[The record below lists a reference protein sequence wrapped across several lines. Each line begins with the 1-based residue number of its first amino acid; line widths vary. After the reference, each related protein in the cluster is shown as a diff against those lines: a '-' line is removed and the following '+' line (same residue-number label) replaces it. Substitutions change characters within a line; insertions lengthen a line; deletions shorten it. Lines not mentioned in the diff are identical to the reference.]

1 MASNPYFTIPTYTL
15 VRSGGK
21 KVAKFEA
28 DLVIS
33 KERLVALSIDTVGV
47 TNLGNADWDTI
58 IDNNEELEEL
68 LDAVKDGLIRVW
80 LRDVETGTRSVL
92 TSADWITE
100 IAEEYSDEFDY
111 GILPTY
117 SESPKFRGVN
127 LNQNVIFLLN
137 SGVDKWTD
145 GNVVSI
151 TAFTKPVLNSE
162 DSFYLVKTDFGLE
175 FIVDQSGYSALLGI
189 AAV

>member
-58 IDNNEELEEL
+58 IDNNEEFGEL

-80 LRDVETGTRSVL
+80 LRNVETGTRSVL

-100 IAEEYSDEFDY
+100 IAEEYSNNSEY
-111 GILPTY
+111 TILPTY

-137 SGVDKWTD
+137 SGVSKWTD

-151 TAFTKPVLNSE
+151 TAFTKTVLNSE
-162 DSFYLVKTDFGLE
+162 DNFYLVKTDFGLE
-175 FIVDQSGYSALLGI
+175 FIVDQSGYNTLLEI
-189 AAV
+189 AED